1 MVWCCFWPCGQ
12 TSPQVYAGLAA
23 DESAASSRLIAG
35 SQPECLRHSRR
46 KKSLAGQKNGRHFA
60 VRRKTGIFPAKS
72 AFSRFRTRG
81 KRNCHGQFRRRGSGY
96 GVTFQPAVVV
106 SAGIGLLRSISIR
119 RMGIPHH
126 RFGAVEKRSQRFS
139 LGAGEQRVLL
149 PFSRRKKAVAART
162 RARGAQ
168 PCFAAKPRR
177 KFVAGMSADESTAT
191 FYRIPGSQPE
201 CLRHSRGKK
210 SLAGQKAGRH
220 FAAGRETGIFPAKSA
235 FSRFRTHGKRNCP
248 SAISTP
254 RLGLSDNPPAGLSRE
269 CACRWRQRKKR
280 PCALQPHEEKQISS

>member
-72 AFSRFRTRG
+72 AFS
-81 KRNCHGQFRRRGSGY
+81 C
-96 GVTFQPAVVV
+96 
-106 SAGIGLLRSISIR
+106 
-119 RMGIPHH
+119 
-126 RFGAVEKRSQRFS
+126 
-139 LGAGEQRVLL
+139 
-149 PFSRRKKAVAART
+149 
-162 RARGAQ
+162 
-168 PCFAAKPRR
+168 
-177 KFVAGMSADESTAT
+177 
-191 FYRIPGSQPE
+191 
-201 CLRHSRGKK
+201 
-210 SLAGQKAGRH
+210 
-220 FAAGRETGIFPAKSA
+220 
-235 FSRFRTHGKRNCP
+235 FRTHGKRNCP

-280 PCALQPHEEKQISS
+280 PCALQPHEEKQISSQPVRRRRKTLTAFFAWRREIKKRFGRLLGLWPKGGGRTHPRTGCTIPFCGQTSPKICAGMSAGEPEGKNLPVKRARPAAKPGFFPRKSRGRTVPGFSVSKNWLADSKLHKYHVPYGTSGHPREGTLMQRVTPPRRQAHKSSQSG

>member
-46 KKSLAGQKNGRHFA
+46 QKSLAGQKNGRHFA

-72 AFSRFRTRG
+72 AFSRFRTR
-81 KRNCHGQFRRRGSGY
+81 
-96 GVTFQPAVVV
+96 
-106 SAGIGLLRSISIR
+106 
-119 RMGIPHH
+119 
-126 RFGAVEKRSQRFS
+126 
-139 LGAGEQRVLL
+139 
-149 PFSRRKKAVAART
+149 
-162 RARGAQ
+162 
-168 PCFAAKPRR
+168 
-177 KFVAGMSADESTAT
+177 
-191 FYRIPGSQPE
+191 
-201 CLRHSRGKK
+201 
-210 SLAGQKAGRH
+210 
-220 FAAGRETGIFPAKSA
+220 
-235 FSRFRTHGKRNCP
+235 GKRNCP

-280 PCALQPHEEKQISS
+280 PCALQPHEEKQISSQPVRRRRKTLTAFFAWRRGKGRFASFDAPVKGRGRTHPCEGRSTLFRGQTLPKLCVGMSADESTATFYRIPGSHLLFQA

>member
-35 SQPECLRHSRR
+35 SQPLLYAHKRGEKALLFHLPS
-46 KKSLAGQKNGRHFA
+46 
-60 VRRKTGIFPAKS
+60 
-72 AFSRFRTRG
+72 RG

-139 LGAGEQRVLL
+139 LGAGEKGVLRPL
-149 PFSRRKKAVAART
+149 TPRSKDVAART

-168 PCFAAKPRR
+168 PCFAAKPRH
-177 KFVAGMSADESTAT
+177 KFVVGMSADESTAT

-201 CLRHSRGKK
+201 CLRHSRRKK
-210 SLAGQKAGRH
+210 SLAGQKNGRH
-220 FAAGRETGIFPAKSA
+220 FAVRRKTGIFPAKSA
-235 FSRFRTHGKRNCP
+235 FSCFRTRGKRNCP

-254 RLGLSDNPPAGLSRE
+254 RFGLCKNPRLAGLRAFLSYRR
-269 CACRWRQRKKR
+269 AIFMGHSVYALSSGDR
-280 PCALQPHEEKQISS
+280 PA